1 MRLSAPSGWPALSG
15 NNSRT
20 TGKKLEVDDLVR
32 GRGCWIFNQMAFQG
46 GGLERAQTPIW
57 KPLPFTRGSLQS
69 LLWS

>member
-1 MRLSAPSGWPALSG
+1 MRLWAPSGWPALSG

-32 GRGCWIFNQMAFQG
+32 GRGYWILIRWLFKVG
-46 GGLERAQTPIW
+46 GW
-57 KPLPFTRGSLQS
+57 KEPRLRSGSPYPSRGSLQS